1 MFDVHSLFRVFVP
14 SYFRDKMLQNFKTEN
29 LEVLDWGCLEYGEAF
44 LRQKALVRELI
55 SGYAPDRLVF
65 VEHPPVV
72 TIGRSGSREDL
83 RVSKEL
89 LHSMGVSFFRTD
101 RGGMATFHGPGQL
114 VAYPIIKLIKKDLHL
129 YLRTLLNTVATLLGE
144 YGLVPEFKK
153 GEPGVWVNS
162 GKIASV
168 GIAVRKWVT
177 YHGVALNV
185 NTDLK
190 AFNMIVPCGH
200 REEKMTSMEQELGF
214 SLNMAEVKKK
224 FTEAFGKAFAYV
236 KIRNAQ
242 KKFSKHPDWL
252 IHKAPDA
259 GAIESMEKALQ
270 KLQLATVCQ
279 RALCPNLG
287 ECFARGTATFMILGT
302 KCTRRCRFCA
312 VDKGFPQEVDK
323 KEPER
328 LARAVQ
334 MLGLKYAVITS
345 VTRDDLPDGGGSQ
358 FIQTIEQIRRLCPG
372 VGIEILIPDFMG
384 LLQPLKQVCEA
395 CPDVLNHNIE
405 TVPRLYPFIR
415 PRSIYRRS
423 LGVLEYAARQGL
435 NVKSGL
441 MLGLGE
447 TKKEIIQTLK
457 DLKLAG
463 CIYLTLGQYLAPS
476 RNHFP
481 VVRFVPPEEFEE
493 LAETARLIGFSCV
506 AAGPLVRS
514 SYRAGQMF
522 ETGQGISKVA

>member
-1 MFDVHSLFRVFVP
+1 
-14 SYFRDKMLQNFKTEN
+14 MLKTLKGKN

-44 LRQKALVRELI
+44 SRQRSLVDESI
-55 SGYAPDRLVF
+55 SGFAPDRLVF
-65 VEHPPVV
+65 VEHSPVV
-72 TIGRSGSREDL
+72 TIGRSGSPVDL
-83 RVSKEL
+83 KVSEETLRKK
-89 LHSMGVSFFRTD
+89 GVALYQSN

-114 VAYPIIKLIKKDLHL
+114 VAYPIIKLKEKDLHL
-129 YLRTLLNTVATLLGE
+129 YLKRLLNAVAALLRE
-144 YGLVPEFKK
+144 YGLVPKFKK

-185 NTDLK
+185 NTDLE

-200 REEKMTSMEQELGF
+200 QEEKMTSMERELGF
-214 SLNMAEVKKK
+214 SLNMTEMKKK
-224 FTEAFGKAFAYV
+224 FTEVFGKAFGYE

-242 KKFSKHPDWL
+242 KKFSKYPDWL

-259 GAIESMEKALQ
+259 GAIESMEKILE

-279 RALCPNLG
+279 SAQCPNLG

-302 KCTRRCRFCA
+302 RCTRRCRFCA

-323 KEPER
+323 KEPEHVA
-328 LARAVQ
+328 LAVQ
-334 MLGLKYAVITS
+334 MLGLKYTVITS

-358 FIQTIEQIRRLCPG
+358 FIRTVEQIRRLCPG
-372 VGIEILIPDFMG
+372 VGIEILIPDFKG

-405 TVPRLYPFIR
+405 TVPRLYPFVR
-415 PRSIYRRS
+415 PSAKYRRS
-423 LGVLEYAARQGL
+423 LAILEYAARQGL

-463 CIYLTLGQYLAPS
+463 CMYLTLGQYLAPS

-481 VVRFVPPEEFEE
+481 VARFVPPEEFEE
-493 LAETARLIGFSCV
+493 LAETARLTGFSGV

-514 SYRAGQMF
+514 SYRADQMF